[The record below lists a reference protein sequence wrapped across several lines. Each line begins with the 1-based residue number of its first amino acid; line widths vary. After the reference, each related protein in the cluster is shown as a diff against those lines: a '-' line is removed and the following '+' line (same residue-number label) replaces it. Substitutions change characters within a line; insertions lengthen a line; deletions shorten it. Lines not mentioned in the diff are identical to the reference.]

1 MRATRSSTKRPL
13 SQTEDDIIDV
23 DQPVAVPVMSS
34 GKGKGKAVVS
44 CSMEEPI
51 DVDDPASWVGPP
63 SGAGGSSSS
72 APLGPPPPRLKF
84 SGAVGMALY
93 EQKME
98 VLTEEASMLVDGGGP
113 AMSSSA
119 VPSLPGPSGSTFSVA
134 AAPTPSSH
142 RRRASASARPYL
154 APTVS
159 PAPDSLLYLNRGN
172 RVEQE
177 VLPVAPATMPLPPP
191 SKSRRHGSRHARS
204 SLPRKPRKFVS
215 RAPRMTAPSSP
226 YVFPDPPTPSAS
238 QSSLSSKSHD
248 GHDTDADDVV
258 GNKLAN
264 DGHDQRAAGVQAA
277 GQEDSRKKNAV
288 VSEGGLALGCS
299 AAPSCNLGEG
309 SKSTDGG
316 FLVDEDD
323 VAHLQTPL
331 PGTAAL
337 PARRGAAAGAAFEAA
352 TGRVRAATVLN
363 DDSRSRQGA
372 TRTDQAI
379 AAAAALDVEALAD
392 RTRNPRM
399 FPAAFWMPGAQAVFS
414 EYSGQNVPRTLP
426 PLPRNIMPATARV
439 QGNPVGVLAPRPLS
453 LPPPSLPPPSLPPP
467 SLPPPSLPPPSL
479 SPPSLPPPSLP
490 PPSLPP
496 QPPARQA
503 PLVAFLPVGTG
514 ARPQCSTPPPYG
526 DGAGFEDLVTP
537 VASPAAVPASSSAG
551 SPDYSFQ
558 PSSGK
563 RRRVSAARASRAAT
577 GSASGAASGAL
588 VADQAATRTQ
598 DALLDALRNGFS
610 SVRREL
616 TRLRSE
622 VVVVKAQAASSLRR
636 MDGLAAAADDRQSHH
651 GAVIGRLVRLE
662 ASIQGLGERMPKTE
676 DEGVPT
682 EQSSLT
688 LVNEIKVSDV

>member
-1 MRATRSSTKRPL
+1 MRATRSSAKRPL
-13 SQTEDDIIDV
+13 SQAADDIIDV
-23 DQPVAVPVMSS
+23 DQPVAAPVVSS
-34 GKGKGKAVVS
+34 AKGKGRAVVS
-44 CSMEEPI
+44 RSMEEPI

-63 SGAGGSSSS
+63 SGTGGSSSS
-72 APLGPPPPRLKF
+72 APLDPPPPRLKF

-119 VPSLPGPSGSTFSVA
+119 VPSLSGPSGSTLSVA
-134 AAPTPSSH
+134 TAPTPSSH

-154 APTVS
+154 SPTVS
-159 PAPDSLLYLNRGN
+159 PAADSLLDLIRGN
-172 RVEQE
+172 RMEQE
-177 VLPVAPATMPLPPP
+177 VFPVAPATMPLPPP

-204 SLPRKPRKFVS
+204 SLARKPRKFVS
-215 RAPRMTAPSSP
+215 RAPRMTAPSAP
-226 YVFPDPPTPSAS
+226 YVFPDPPTPSES

-258 GNKLAN
+258 GNKIAN

-277 GQEDSRKKNAV
+277 GQDDSRKKNAV
-288 VSEGGLALGCS
+288 ASEGGPARGSS
-299 AAPSCNLGEG
+299 AAPSYNLGEG

-323 VAHLQTPL
+323 VAHLQTPS

-337 PARRGAAAGAAFEAA
+337 LARRGATAGAALGGFEAA
-352 TGRVRAATVLN
+352 TGRVRAATVVN

-372 TRTDQAI
+372 TRTDQAT

-414 EYSGQNVPRTLP
+414 AYSGQDVPRTLP

-439 QGNPVGVLAPRPLS
+439 QGTPVGVLAPRPLS

-479 SPPSLPPPSLP
+479 
-490 PPSLPP
+490 PP
-496 QPPARQA
+496 QPPVRRA
-503 PLVAFLPVGTG
+503 PLVAFLPVGTV
-514 ARPQCSTPPPYG
+514 ARPPCSTPPPCG

-551 SPDYSFQ
+551 SPGCSSQ
-558 PSSGK
+558 PYSGK

-577 GSASGAASGAL
+577 GSTSGAASGAL
-588 VADQAATRTQ
+588 EADQAATRTQ
-598 DALLDALRNGFS
+598 DALLDVLRNGFS

-636 MDGLAAAADDRQSHH
+636 MDGLAATADDRQSHH
-651 GAVIGRLVRLE
+651 GAVIGRLARLE
-662 ASIQGLGERMPKTE
+662 ASIQGLGERMPKKD